1 MGSLVMVMINDPM
14 KHKINAVPSPE
25 DPVSIMGS
33 KVKAQLALK
42 QSSTPFIE
50 PAWAPNDTNTKNQS
64 MSADR

>member
-1 MGSLVMVMINDPM
+1 MGSFDLVMINDPM

-50 PAWAPNDTNTKNQS
+50 PAWAPNNANAKNQS